1 MTVDLKVDGYGS
13 DEVDGYGSDEVDG
26 YGSDEGRRLR
36 EH

>member
-13 DEVDGYGSDEVDG
+13 DEVDGYGSDEVGG